1 MAINAAD
8 TRRTTHPPG
17 VMTAGSRQVR
27 SAIAK
32 YARYICQMSAYT
44 HPAKES
50 YAAMQPPNTKPPNTN
65 EPAVTLTVTMSDT
78 RPGTPLTKPQREHGI
93 ECSRYHCCSQKEQ
106 CVSDS
111 PENQIRKV
119 VTTKHCV
126 HSTIHGINI

>member
-50 YAAMQPPNTKPPNTN
+50 YAAMQPPNK
-65 EPAVTLTVTMSDT
+65 
-78 RPGTPLTKPQREHGI
+78 KPQGEDGI

>member
-50 YAAMQPPNTKPPNTN
+50 YAAMQPPNTKPPNRTD
-65 EPAVTLTVTMSDT
+65 PGVPGPVTMSD
-78 RPGTPLTKPQREHGI
+78 PGPGPPLKSHNASMELNARAITVAAKKN
-93 ECSRYHCCSQKEQ
+93 SA
-106 CVSDS
+106 
-111 PENQIRKV
+111 
-119 VTTKHCV
+119 
-126 HSTIHGINI
+126 